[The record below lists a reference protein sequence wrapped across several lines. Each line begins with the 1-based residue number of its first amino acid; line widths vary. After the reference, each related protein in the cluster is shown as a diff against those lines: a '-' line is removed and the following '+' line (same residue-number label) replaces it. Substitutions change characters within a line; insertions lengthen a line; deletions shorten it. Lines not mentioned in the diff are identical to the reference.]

1 MTTPTLPTMPST
13 DDQDPNQE
21 LNAGL
26 ANTPANT
33 TPDAPMISPDF
44 SDTRVVPFAQQKAA
58 TDAGW
63 QPATKMTHPDTQDK
77 RWVPNTQVN
86 DAKKSGYV
94 ETAAS
99 TTVPAASTPSQ
110 PFQGLGSAA
119 ADMAKGVTMTG
130 ALGAAKNLFDSV
142 TEDIPATYKAYEA
155 ARQSGKSPMESV
167 SAASD
172 KAKEIADAKNPFVQA
187 TKAFAENPNKAAWS
201 AVLELAVPLIGG
213 GMPEVAETAPTVAEG
228 VTPGVAPAEDAV
240 THVYTP
246 GGGLQAVKRMVSP
259 EAATQPEAQSAFRT
273 GAQAS
278 AEDAG
283 VTGEA
288 SKGGIRTLMD
298 KPIRQASAVERNLY
312 DTVNDAAETD
322 MKSLYDRR
330 EELQDTL
337 DDPTQIANKTA
348 LQKELT
354 STQASIDTGEAKVQD
369 RLGTKASDLLQKAKA
384 ATQQRFAME
393 QGDAKLF
400 NNESVVNGNA
410 ENGADETINVKAA
423 IRNAEQL
430 DKPSKFAPRGT
441 PTRLQQMFGEEGAKA
456 FKQGLYD
463 AKASGTTVATRN
475 TVLKWL
481 GGVGGVGLGGFEA
494 FTHLK

>member
-1 MTTPTLPTMPST
+1 MTPTLPTMPST
-13 DDQDPNQE
+13 DDHDVNQDF
-21 LNAGL
+21 NAGL
-26 ANTPANT
+26 QNTPANT
-33 TPDAPMISPDF
+33 TPDAPMISPDI

-63 QPATKMTHPDTQDK
+63 QPATKMAHPTTQDK
-77 RWVPNTQVN
+77 RWVPNTQVP
-86 DAKKSGYV
+86 DAQKAGYV
-94 ETAAS
+94 S
-99 TTVPAASTPSQ
+99 TPAPSTVPAASTPSQ

-119 ADMAKGVTMTG
+119 VDMAKGLTMTG
-130 ALGAAKNLFDSV
+130 AIGAAKQLFDSV
-142 TEDIPATYKAYEA
+142 TEDIPATYKAYEN
-155 ARQSGKSPMESV
+155 ARQQGKSPMESV

-172 KAKEIADAKNPFVQA
+172 KAKEIADAKNPFTQA
-187 TKAFAENPNKAAWS
+187 AKSFAENPNKAAWS
-201 AVLELAVPLIGG
+201 GVLMAALPLIGG
-213 GMPEVAETAPTVAEG
+213 GMPETAGAEAPTVAEG
-228 VTPGVAPAEDAV
+228 VTSAAPADADAI
-240 THVYTP
+240 THTYTP
-246 GGGLQAVKRMVSP
+246 GGGLQAVKRLVSP
-259 EAATQPEAQSAFRT
+259 EAATQPEAQSAFRS

-288 SKGGIRTLMD
+288 NQGGIRTLMN

-337 DDPTQIANKTA
+337 DDPTQIANKSA
-348 LQKELT
+348 LQKELQT
-354 STQASIDTGEAKVQD
+354 TQASIDAGETKVQD
-369 RLGTKASDLLQKAKA
+369 ALGTKASDLLQKAKA

-400 NNESVVNGNA
+400 NNESVVSGNA
-410 ENGADETINVKAA
+410 ENGTDETVNVKAA
-423 IRNAEQL
+423 IRQAEQL

-441 PTRLQQMFGEEGAKA
+441 PTRLQQMFGEDGAKA

-463 AKASGTTVATRN
+463 AQKSGQSVATRN
-475 TVLKWL
+475 TVAKWL

-494 FTHLK
+494 FTHMK

>member
-1 MTTPTLPTMPST
+1 MTPTLPTMPST
-13 DDQDPNQE
+13 DDQDVNQD

-26 ANTPANT
+26 QNTPANT

-63 QPATKMTHPDTQDK
+63 QPATKMAHPTTQDK
-77 RWVPNTQVN
+77 RWVPNTQVP
-86 DAKKSGYV
+86 DAQKAGYV
-94 ETAAS
+94 S
-99 TTVPAASTPSQ
+99 TPAPSTVPAASTPSQ

-119 ADMAKGVTMTG
+119 VDMAKGLTMTG
-130 ALGAAKNLFDSV
+130 AIGAAKQLFDSV
-142 TEDIPATYKAYEA
+142 TEDIPATYKAYENA
-155 ARQSGKSPMESV
+155 KS
-167 SAASD
+167 
-172 KAKEIADAKNPFVQA
+172 
-187 TKAFAENPNKAAWS
+187 FAENPNKAAWS
-201 AVLELAVPLIGG
+201 GVLMAALPLIGG
-213 GMPEVAETAPTVAEG
+213 GMPETAGAEAPTVAEG
-228 VTPGVAPAEDAV
+228 VTSAAPADADAI
-240 THVYTP
+240 THTYTP
-246 GGGLQAVKRMVSP
+246 GGGLQAVKRLVSP
-259 EAATQPEAQSAFRT
+259 EAATQPEAQSAFRS

-288 SKGGIRTLMD
+288 NQGGIRTLMN
-298 KPIRQASAVERNLY
+298 KPIRQASAVKRNLY

-337 DDPTQIANKTA
+337 DDPTQIANKSA
-348 LQKELT
+348 LQKELQT
-354 STQASIDTGEAKVQD
+354 TQASIDAGETKVQD
-369 RLGTKASDLLQKAKA
+369 ALGTKASDLLQKAKA

-400 NNESVVNGNA
+400 NNESVVSGNA
-410 ENGADETINVKAA
+410 ENGTDETVNVKAA
-423 IRNAEQL
+423 IRQAEQL

-441 PTRLQQMFGEEGAKA
+441 PTRLQQMFGEDGAKA

-463 AKASGTTVATRN
+463 AQKSGQSVATRN
-475 TVLKWL
+475 TVAKWL

-494 FTHLK
+494 FTHMK